1 MATDM
6 NEILLRSVEVLP
18 PLPDTINKLRKYINE
33 SGSNVKIDEIANII
47 SSDPLMTAKLLR
59 LANSPFYG
67 FSREITSLAQV
78 VSLLGIG
85 NIVNT
90 IMADSIRDSFKIDVS
105 PYGLSTTEFVNK
117 CSEETSFIMDWL
129 GNEDKKL
136 SHLLVPCS
144 MLLRL
149 GIVVFSNFLIQNKK
163 DAEFLA
169 RLEKNNFS
177 DLSMVENEF

>member
-117 CSEETSFIMDWL
+117 CSEET
-129 GNEDKKL
+129 
-136 SHLLVPCS
+136 
-144 MLLRL
+144 
-149 GIVVFSNFLIQNKK
+149 
-163 DAEFLA
+163 
-169 RLEKNNFS
+169 
-177 DLSMVENEF
+177 

>member
-90 IMADSIRDSFKIDVS
+90 IHGRF
-105 PYGLSTTEFVNK
+105 N
-117 CSEETSFIMDWL
+117 
-129 GNEDKKL
+129 
-136 SHLLVPCS
+136 
-144 MLLRL
+144 
-149 GIVVFSNFLIQNKK
+149 
-163 DAEFLA
+163 
-169 RLEKNNFS
+169 
-177 DLSMVENEF
+177 

>member
-67 FSREITSLAQV
+67 FSREITSLA
-78 VSLLGIG
+78 
-85 NIVNT
+85 
-90 IMADSIRDSFKIDVS
+90 
-105 PYGLSTTEFVNK
+105 
-117 CSEETSFIMDWL
+117 
-129 GNEDKKL
+129 
-136 SHLLVPCS
+136 
-144 MLLRL
+144 
-149 GIVVFSNFLIQNKK
+149 
-163 DAEFLA
+163 
-169 RLEKNNFS
+169 
-177 DLSMVENEF
+177 